1 MNRRRRKLIR
11 WDLQLKVVFIA
22 LFVSCFILLVNF
34 QLTNAGLWKIKDK
47 LLGYITP
54 DVVLEDVWWLVIQKF
69 FLSVCLV
76 VPLAA
81 SVGILY
87 SFTFCGPI
95 YKFKKYLHSL
105 AAGRWDERCG
115 LRTGDDLKDVCEAI
129 NAAVDTLRDRIVA
142 NHEILDDVGAFL
154 EDVMPNAHGQ
164 NLERMKA
171 LKERIDSEAKI
182 FAERLGAEPLLDGVA
197 EAVEADKNLQPA

>member
-22 LFVSCFILLVNF
+22 LFVACFILLVNF
-34 QLTNAGLWKIKDK
+34 QLTNAGLWRLREK
-47 LLGYITP
+47 LVVSVAP
-54 DVVLEDVWWLVIQKF
+54 DVLLEDVWWLVIKKF

-81 SVGILY
+81 SVGVLY

-95 YKFKKYLHSL
+95 YKFKKYLLSL
-105 AAGRWDERCG
+105 TAGRWDERCG
-115 LRTGDDLKDVCEAI
+115 LRKGDDLTDVCEAV
-129 NAAVDTLRDRIVA
+129 NEAVDTLRDRIVA
-142 NHEILDDVGAFL
+142 NHEILEDVGAFL
-154 EDVMPNAHGQ
+154 GETMPMAKGQ

-171 LKERIDSEAKI
+171 LKERIDAEAKV
-182 FAERLGAEPLLDGVA
+182 FAERLGTQPEGEGVA
-197 EAVEADKNLQPA
+197 EALEAEKNLQPV